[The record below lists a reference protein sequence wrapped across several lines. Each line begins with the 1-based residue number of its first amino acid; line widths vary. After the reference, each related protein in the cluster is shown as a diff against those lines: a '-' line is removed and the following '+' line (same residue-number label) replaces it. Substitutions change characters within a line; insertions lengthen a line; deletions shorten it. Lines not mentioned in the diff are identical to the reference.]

1 MEPWVGVRSAGK
13 KRGGGEDAMW
23 DLLFVA
29 VTLAFFL
36 ISVAYVWACNRL
48 E

>member
-1 MEPWVGVRSAGK
+1 MDPFAGTGGVGKR
-13 KRGGGEDAMW
+13 RGGAEQAMW

-36 ISVAYVWACNRL
+36 ASVAYVSACNRL
-48 E
+48 Q